1 MTVDRN
7 GVGSLDDE
15 MRQFMQAINTKLD
28 DILDRV
34 SRDRED
40 IENTRGHVVYVM
52 ENSLTLGKRV
62 TKLEDEIR
70 KLRRRDAA

>member
-1 MTVDRN
+1 M
-7 GVGSLDDE
+7 DDE